1 MKLSLT
7 KKYFGIA
14 FLLSLVICITIHF
27 PLILGVL
34 FGDEGGRGGYSNHRR
49 EAFDL
54 GLSILEFLNTFV
66 VAFLVFT
73 LNFYLLKPFTRHQKM
88 KLRTISLAIFLTF
101 LSVLLLGLI
110 YNTIKPLVGTEIYV
124 QRHHDELLFQNFF
137 SSALVLGSIFIIR
150 LIYQKQA
157 YELENEK
164 LRTESLQSQFES
176 LKNQMSPHFLFN
188 TLTALKS
195 LIRESPDL
203 ADQYVN
209 HLAQVLRY
217 TLQSNEKKTVS
228 LRDEMEF
235 TDSYLFL
242 IKMRYGANLTIK
254 TEIPEKLLSMELP
267 PLTIQ
272 TLLENAVKHNEIS
285 NRKPLTISIQ
295 TNESAELIVRNQ
307 IQSKL
312 TQEEG
317 TGIGLT
323 NLSKQFQILRERD
336 IQIIQENN
344 EFIVK
349 IPLIKPL
356 NS

>member
-1 MKLSLT
+1 MKTSLT

-14 FLLSLVICITIHF
+14 LLLSLVFCITIHL
-27 PLILGVL
+27 PTVLGVL
-34 FGDEGGRGGYSNHRR
+34 FGDEDGRGGNGGHRK
-49 EAFDL
+49 EVFDVAL
-54 GLSILEFLNTFV
+54 LLLDFLNTFL
-66 VAFLVFT
+66 VAFLTFT
-73 LNFYLLKPFTRHQKM
+73 LNYYLLKPFSRNQKM
-88 KLRTISLAIFLTF
+88 NFRTISLAVFLTF
-101 LSVLLLGLI
+101 LMVLLLGLI
-110 YNTIKPLVGTEIYV
+110 FNAIKPLVGTEIYMK
-124 QRHHDELLFQNFF
+124 RHHDEMLFKNFF
-137 SSALVLGSIFIIR
+137 SCILVLGSIFIIR
-150 LIYQKQA
+150 LIFQKQT

-242 IKMRYGANLTIK
+242 IKMRYGANLTV
-254 TEIPEKLLSMELP
+254 TTAIPEKYMSMELP

-285 NRKPLTISIQ
+285 NRKPFIINIQ
-295 TNESAELIVRNQ
+295 SNENAELIIRNP

-312 TQEEG
+312 TPEEG

-323 NLSKQFQILRERD
+323 NLSKQFQILGERE
-336 IQIIQENN
+336 IQFIQENN
-344 EFIVK
+344 EFIVR
-349 IPLIKPL
+349 IPLIRP
-356 NS
+356 

>member
-14 FLLSLVICITIHF
+14 IILSLVICITIHF
-27 PLILGVL
+27 PLVLGVI
-34 FGDEGGRGGYSNHRR
+34 FGDEGGRGGDGGHRKV
-49 EAFDL
+49 AFDE
-54 GLSILEFLNTFV
+54 GLAMLEFLNTFFV
-66 VAFLVFT
+66 SFLIFT
-73 LNFYLLKPFTRHQKM
+73 LNYYLLKPFSRHQKM
-88 KLRTISLAIFLTF
+88 TIRKVLLAVFLTF
-101 LSVLLLGLI
+101 LSVSLLGLI
-110 YNTIKPLVGTEIYV
+110 YNIVKPNFVTEV
-124 QRHHDELLFQNFF
+124 SDFRHHNEMLIKNFF
-137 SSALVLGSIFIIR
+137 SSVLVLGTIFIMR
-150 LIYQKQA
+150 LIFQKQA

-195 LIRESPDL
+195 LISESPML

-228 LRDEMEF
+228 LREEMEF
-235 TDSYLFL
+235 TESYLFL
-242 IKMRYGANLTIK
+242 IKMRYGANLTVLTDIH
-254 TEIPEKLLSMELP
+254 EKHLSLELP

-285 NRKPLTISIQ
+285 NKKPLIINMRTNDDSELLISNPIQ
-295 TNESAELIVRNQ
+295 K
-307 IQSKL
+307 KL
-312 TQEEG
+312 TPEEG

-323 NLSKQFQILRERD
+323 NLSKQFQILGERD
-336 IQIIQENN
+336 IQIVQENN
-344 EFIVK
+344 EFIVM
-349 IPLIKPL
+349 IPLIVPVRL
-356 NS
+356 